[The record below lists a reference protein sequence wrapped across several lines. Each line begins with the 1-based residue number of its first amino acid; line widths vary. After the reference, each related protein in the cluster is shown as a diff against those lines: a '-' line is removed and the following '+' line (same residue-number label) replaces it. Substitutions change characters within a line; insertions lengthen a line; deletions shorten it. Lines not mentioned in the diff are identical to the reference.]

1 MIKLT
6 RLNGVEF
13 LLNQTQIQI
22 IESIPES
29 KVVLE
34 NKDYYLVKESFDE
47 IINQII
53 EFNAKV
59 ADKESYLKAKRRLAE
74 MAGSEDNL

>member
-74 MAGSEDNL
+74 MAESEDNL